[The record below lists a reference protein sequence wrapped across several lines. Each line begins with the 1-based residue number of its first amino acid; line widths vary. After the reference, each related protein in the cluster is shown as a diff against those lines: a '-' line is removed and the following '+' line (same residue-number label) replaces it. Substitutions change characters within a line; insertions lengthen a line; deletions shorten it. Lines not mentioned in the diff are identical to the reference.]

1 MDFQFICV
9 YIIPIMSS
17 LIPMTIKDR
26 VIDTIVDNYDV
37 EYLESTDK
45 KRLEYL
51 EELKHKLFNENL
63 CINTRAFEHISDEM
77 FLTIIKET
85 YYYYETKF
93 SIGKNVIDALDDKKK
108 LFNLY
113 ALMVF
118 DDVLEEVVKIIDDVA
133 IPLYNLNKIAELGD
147 EIEEKDEEKEEEEE
161 EEEEKEDE
169 DEDTRCGYT
178 GGIIYGLRGCGQWFY
193 FEDTCMYENT
203 SFCVEC
209 YENLEENGFEAVP
222 EKGDSDFETD
232 SEEDDED
239 EDDKK

>member
-1 MDFQFICV
+1 MDFRFISV
-9 YIIPIMSS
+9 YIIPIMSG

-26 VIDTIVDNYDV
+26 VIDTIFDNMNFYDIENYISFTDKM
-37 EYLESTDK
+37 EYLQEI
-45 KRLEYL
+45 
-51 EELKHKLFNENL
+51 KHKLFNENL
-63 CINTRAFEHISDEM
+63 YFNTRAFEHISDEM

-147 EIEEKDEEKEEEEE
+147 EIEEKDEEEEQH
-161 EEEEKEDE
+161 
-169 DEDTRCGYT
+169 RCGHT
-178 GGIIYGLRGCGQWFY
+178 GGVIYGLRGCGQWFDVD
-193 FEDTCMYENT
+193 DTCMYENT
-203 SFCVEC
+203 SFCIEC
-209 YENLEENGFEAVP
+209 YENLKEDGFEAVP
-222 EKGDSDFETD
+222 EKDDSDFETD

-239 EDDKK
+239 E